1 VISPQGNVLPGLMMP
16 NMMSSLPSQQQQ
28 QQQSSKVV
36 QSLLTPSELFAIA
49 KGVINE
55 SLCREIDAIYQ
66 FNIQNTN
73 TSTTKTWIV
82 NVKDSPGFVSD
93 SPMKCVPDVIFQ
105 LDNSTF
111 QKIFYGQLSPNAAYM
126 NSTLSV
132 NGSTI
137 VAMKLELLINRLK
150 SV

>member
-1 VISPQGNVLPGLMMP
+1 MP

-93 SPMKCVPDVIFQ
+93 SPMKWVVSHRYSMSKKPQ
-105 LDNSTF
+105 
-111 QKIFYGQLSPNAAYM
+111 IFYGQLSPNAAYM